1 MEDLIPCKAAQS
13 NFQRWLESG
22 NGPMTVYV
30 DEKADTLLIR
40 LEKALSVDYLYRTSI
55 AQDGGISWINS
66 LLFCGVYDGENHAL
80 YLSKDAQMIFTRGA
94 VPLVAEPGG
103 SMLEDICGKINRRV
117 EDILAND
124 KSNLPVQEVTG
135 WLAAHSLEHYRKYGA
150 KEDAIRMLFE
160 DCAPD
165 GVFHSDYAM
174 EELPEAAF
182 LAWLQDPEGFI
193 QTEAE
198 TYIKSDPENILQQF
212 LENDA
217 LLAEYQA
224 LIQDTGSPIHRMKA
238 ITDALNGSNA
248 KMVTVTVQ
256 KGEGELTFKMEAS
269 QMKGHHA
276 YYSSYYI
283 PAADRRRFQQV
294 FGRNADFKAED
305 VIRITYGRNTIYL
318 AEPAQAES
326 TVKDGGEIE

>member
-1 MEDLIPCKAAQS
+1 
-13 NFQRWLESG
+13 
-22 NGPMTVYV
+22 MTVYV
-30 DEKADTLLIR
+30 GEKVDTLLIR

-55 AQDGGISWINS
+55 AKDGGISWNNS
-66 LLFCGVYDGENHAL
+66 LLFCGVYDEENHAL
-80 YLSKDAQMIFTRGA
+80 YLAKDAQTIFTRGA
-94 VPLVAEPGG
+94 VLLVAEPGD
-103 SMLEDICGKINRRV
+103 SMMEDICGKINRRV

-124 KSNLPVQEVTG
+124 KSNLPVQKVTG

-160 DCAPD
+160 DRAPD
-165 GVFHSDYAM
+165 GVFHSGYAM

-198 TYIKSDPENILQQF
+198 AYIKSDPENILRQF

-256 KGEGELTFKMEAS
+256 KDEGELTFKMEAS
-269 QMKGHHA
+269 QKNDRLKRICFLEKHCMKRAKGDETLLREQGQERVSGRTA
-276 YYSSYYI
+276 GVQR
-283 PAADRRRFQQV
+283 AAGPLRQV
-294 FGRNADFKAED
+294 
-305 VIRITYGRNTIYL
+305 
-318 AEPAQAES
+318 QS
-326 TVKDGGEIE
+326 GERLVSVQR

>member
-22 NGPMTVYV
+22 NGPMTGYV
-30 DEKADTLLIR
+30 GERADTLLIR
-40 LEKALSVDYLYRTSI
+40 LEKASSVDYLYRTSI
-55 AQDGGISWINS
+55 AQDSGISWSNS

-80 YLSKDAQMIFTRGA
+80 YLARNVQTIFTRGP
-94 VPLVAEPGG
+94 VPLVAEPGN
-103 SMLEDICGKINRRV
+103 SMM

-124 KSNLPVQEVTG
+124 KSNLPVQKVTG
-135 WLAAHSLEHYRKYGA
+135 WLAAHSLEHYQKYGA
-150 KEDAIRMLFE
+150 KEDAIQMLFE
-160 DCAPD
+160 SRAPD
-165 GVFHSDYAM
+165 GVFRSGYAM

-198 TYIKSDPENILQQF
+198 AYIKSDSENVLRQF

-238 ITDALNGSNA
+238 ITDALNSSNA

-294 FGRNADFKAED
+294 FGRSADFKAED

-326 TVKDGGEIE
+326 TAKDGGEIE

>member
-30 DEKADTLLIR
+30 GERVDTLLIR

-55 AQDGGISWINS
+55 AKDGGISWNNS

-80 YLSKDAQMIFTRGA
+80 YLARNAQTIFTRGP
-94 VPLVAEPGG
+94 VPLVTEPGD

-124 KSNLPVQEVTG
+124 K
-135 WLAAHSLEHYRKYGA
+135 R
-150 KEDAIRMLFE
+150 
-160 DCAPD
+160 
-165 GVFHSDYAM
+165 
-174 EELPEAAF
+174 
-182 LAWLQDPEGFI
+182 
-193 QTEAE
+193 
-198 TYIKSDPENILQQF
+198 QF

-238 ITDALNGSNA
+238 ITDALNSSNA

-294 FGRNADFKAED
+294 FGRSADFKAED

-326 TVKDGGEIE
+326 TAKDGGEIE